1 MSDPGL
7 EKTVEHEAA
16 NAAERELLRG
26 FEDRTHTA
34 ANAPRTHTLATAP
47 LPGGYSA
54 GKETIQP
61 GAALKM
67 VELAK
72 AEHERARRAINQM
85 ELERQVLRASTL
97 EKFRVRAEE
106 LMAERERAL
115 AQIERDHETR
125 VSAPMDLMR
134 VSSRLFERTEEA
146 VQWTR
151 N

>member
-1 MSDPGL
+1 M
-7 EKTVEHEAA
+7 HQF
-16 NAAERELLRG
+16 ERELLRG

-115 AQIERDHETR
+115 AQFERDHETR

-134 VSSRLFERTEEA
+134 VSARLFERTEEA

>member
-1 MSDPGL
+1 
-7 EKTVEHEAA
+7 
-16 NAAERELLRG
+16 
-26 FEDRTHTA
+26 
-34 ANAPRTHTLATAP
+34 
-47 LPGGYSA
+47 
-54 GKETIQP
+54 
-61 GAALKM
+61 
-67 VELAK
+67 
-72 AEHERARRAINQM
+72 M

-134 VSSRLFERTEEA
+134 VSARLFERTEEA